1 MRLNKKTAL
10 TKMREMWYNITGEK
24 VAMNTSNRKYKDSVF
39 VDRQRLY
46 IRAQSLTSSFEQSS
60 KHRNAGTPAIRGG
73 YIV

>member
-1 MRLNKKTAL
+1 MQS
-10 TKMREMWYNITGEK
+10 REGIVMT
-24 VAMNTSNRKYKDSVF
+24 TSNRKYKDSIF

-46 IRAQSLTSSFEQSS
+46 IRVQLLTSSFEQSS

>member
-1 MRLNKKTAL
+1 MAKH
-10 TKMREMWYNITGEK
+10 
-24 VAMNTSNRKYKDSVF
+24 NRIYKDSVF

-46 IRAQSLTSSFEQSS
+46 IRVQSLTSSFEQSS